1 MGTAVVTGAT
11 SGIGLAFAR
20 QLAAAGHDL
29 VLVARDVE
37 RLEKLAA
44 GLRYRHGVD
53 AEVVPADLS
62 TVSGTALIERRL
74 RDDDR
79 PVDVLVNN
87 AGFSMRRPF
96 LANDIAD
103 EQRLLDVLVRAVLRL
118 TLAALPGMVERGS
131 GAVVNVS
138 SIAGFV
144 PRGTY
149 SAAKA
154 FVTTFTEGVAGR
166 LTGTGVRAMV
176 LIPGFVRT
184 ELHDRAGI
192 DMSALPSYLWLDA
205 DDLVRAALRD
215 LARGKTV
222 SVPGVFYKAFAT
234 VMPRLPRRAV
244 VAAGRRYPGRRRE
257 VPRRERAS
265 SG

>member
-20 QLAAAGHDL
+20 QLTAAGYDV
-29 VLVARDVE
+29 VLVARDVD
-37 RLEKLAA
+37 RLETVATEL
-44 GLRYRHGVD
+44 GSRHQT
-53 AEVVPADLS
+53 EVLPADLS
-62 TVSGTALIERRL
+62 TSSGIDLVEERL
-74 RDDDR
+74 RDHAH
-79 PVDVLVNN
+79 PVDLLINN
-87 AGFSMRRPF
+87 AGFALRRPF

-103 EQRLLDVLVRAVLRL
+103 EERMLDVLVRAVLRL
-118 TLAALPGMVERGS
+118 TIAALPGMLERGH

-138 SIAGFV
+138 SISTYV

-154 FVTTFTEGVAGR
+154 YVTTFTEAVAGR
-166 LTGTGVRAMV
+166 LAGTGVRAMALV
-176 LIPGFVRT
+176 PGFVRT

-205 DDLVRAALRD
+205 DHLVRVALRD

-222 SVPGVFYKAFAT
+222 SVPGAFYKVFAV

-244 VAAGRRYPGRRRE
+244 IAAGRRYPGRRRPW
-257 VPRRERAS
+257 VDRQRV
-265 SG
+265 